1 MKHVLLPPPSK
12 KFAVRGVFTC
22 ALACLM
28 MLISSSVFAQSQTI
42 SGTVTDATTNS
53 PLAGAA
59 IMVKGTT
66 VGTISD
72 ADGSYR
78 IKAKPTDVLVC
89 TFFGYKSQEVTV
101 GNRSAVNFAIA
112 EDNTKIDDV
121 VVVGYG
127 TLKKTQL
134 VGAVENLSGEALEG
148 RANASITRSLQGQI
162 PGLNIIQTDGKP
174 SHSGS
179 VYVRGNSTSFQSR
192 KYGSGSGNGGNGVK
206 HSIGQ
211 GGSALVLIDGVEGDL
226 STVNP
231 EDVETISVLKDAAS
245 AAVYGARGAFGVIL
259 VTTKAAKKDRVT
271 VNYNGSVSLNR
282 RTVIWED
289 NLVTDGLEWSEWFAE
304 FFQNDARTPT
314 ASGKFPS
321 EINKE
326 IGFSQAY
333 LEEFHRRRE
342 DPSYENY
349 GKLYGN
355 LKDLGGVD
363 QTVYYGSTNWLDI
376 YLKDY
381 SYTQTHNI
389 TVSGAGERT
398 SFVLSGRYYQQDG
411 IYNIGKEDFKSYNLR
426 AKGDVKINKWITLA
440 NNTSIFKRDYHQP
453 FVVSGSMPLY
463 RQIEHRGQP
472 VYPIYN
478 EDGTLTYAAAALC
491 YEGWSKDEAFQEEN
505 KMDAISTTTLTLE
518 PIKDVLKITGD
529 FTYKAIRSKKDRL
542 SPTQTG
548 YTTPGTPHEY
558 NANSYKS
565 HWTYDTDYVSSNI
578 VATWT
583 PKLGDNHN
591 LNVVGGWNIEKTKY
605 RNTYL
610 QRKNILYP
618 SIPSFEL
625 MDSEEYA
632 VSDSGY
638 DKSMVGIFGRINYTL
653 LNRYIFEFA
662 ARYDGSSLFP
672 TNQQWGFFPSG
683 SIGWRV
689 SEEPW
694 MKWSR
699 NWLDNFKIRANVG
712 SLGNASISPYQFM
725 ELMRTSNSASK
736 SIEKSSIL
744 INGKQVS
751 YTSWPVMVPQS
762 LTWETVTTYDIGL
775 DLDFLRNRLSFSGD
789 YYWRYTNDLLINGP
803 DYPQLLG
810 EDSPKGNFGSLKT
823 KGWEASLSW
832 RDSFKLGGK
841 PFNYNVKVSVWD
853 SRTWVKDY
861 YNADGF
867 IYDYYKGQELGDIWG
882 FRTDGYFLTN
892 EEADNWVVDSFHKN
906 GSNYR
911 AYAGDLKFI
920 DMDGNGK
927 IESGGQ
933 RPTLDNHGDLDVIGN
948 QAPRYQY
955 GINLAA
961 NWNGIGLS
969 VFVQGVGKRDWYPM
983 IESGFFWGMY
993 NRPYGY
999 LPKIHTTDVVI
1010 MDYSTDNWRV
1020 TNPGAYYT
1028 RPVAY
1033 AANRNVG
1040 PLAYE
1045 NDYYLQDASYWRI
1058 KNITID
1064 YTFPQELTR
1073 KIRIEKLKI
1082 YVSGDNIFTHSPLFK
1097 HTKMFDPEMLGF
1109 GDSDYNDT
1117 TGGLSG
1123 VGQGY
1128 SYPMLKTWT
1137 IGLNVTF

>member
-112 EDNTKIDDV
+112 EDNTKIDEV

-148 RANASITRSLQGQI
+148 RTNANITRSLQGQI

-174 SHSGS
+174 NHQGS
-179 VYVRGNSTSFQSR
+179 VYVRGNATGYQSR
-192 KYGSGSGNGGNGVK
+192 KSGTSGKGTK

-226 STVNP
+226 TTVNP

-271 VNYNGSVSLNR
+271 VNYNGSFSINR

-289 NLVTDGLEWSEWFAE
+289 HLVSDGLQWAEAFAE
-304 FFQNDARTPT
+304 FFQGNDRTPQS
-314 ASGKFPS
+314 SGTFPS
-321 EINKE
+321 DVNKE

-333 LEEFHRRRE
+333 LDEFRRRKT
-342 DPSYENY
+342 DPSYEKY
-349 GKLYGN
+349 GNLYGN
-355 LKDLGGVD
+355 LNELGSTTNK
-363 QTVYYGSTNWLDI
+363 TVYYGSTDWVDM

-381 SYTQTHNI
+381 NFTQTHNI
-389 TVSGAGERT
+389 TVSGAGERS
-398 SFVLSGRYYQQDG
+398 SFAISGRYYNQDG
-411 IYNIGKEDFKSYNLR
+411 IYNIGEEDFKSYNLR
-426 AKGDVKINKWITLA
+426 AKGDVKIAKWLTLA
-440 NNTSIFKRDYHQP
+440 NNTSIFSRKYHQP
-453 FVVSGSMPLY
+453 FVVNGSMPIW
-463 RQIEHRGQP
+463 RQIEHRAQP
-472 VYPIYN
+472 LYPVYN
-478 EDGTLTYAAAALC
+478 EDGTPTYAAAAMV
-491 YEGWSKDEAFQEEN
+491 YEGWMRDEAYQEDN
-505 KMDAISTTTLTLE
+505 KLDAITTTTLTAE
-518 PIKDVLKITGD
+518 PIKDVLKVSAD

-548 YTTPGTPHEY
+548 YTTAGEPHEY
-558 NANSYKS
+558 NPNSYKS
-565 HWTYDTDYVSSNI
+565 HWTYDTDYVASNI

-583 PKLGDNHN
+583 PKLGENHN

-610 QRKNILYP
+610 QRRGILYP
-618 SIPSFEL
+618 SLPSFEL
-625 MDSEEYA
+625 MDSSEYN
-632 VSDSGY
+632 VSDGGY

-683 SIGWRV
+683 SIGWRI

-712 SLGNASISPYQFM
+712 SLGNASIDPYQFLS
-725 ELMRTSNSASK
+725 LMRTSNSASK

-744 INGKQVS
+744 INGEQVP
-751 YTSWPVMVPQS
+751 YTSWPTMVPAS
-762 LTWETVTTYDIGL
+762 LTWETVTTYDIGVDF
-775 DLDFLRNRLSFSGD
+775 DLLRNRLSGSFD
-789 YYWRYTNDLLINGP
+789 YYWRYTNDMLINGP
-803 DYPQLLG
+803 DYPQVLG
-810 EDSPKGNFGSLKT
+810 ETSPKGNFGALKT

-832 RDSFKLGGK
+832 RDSFKVGGK

-861 YNADGF
+861 YNSDGA
-867 IYDYYKGQELGDIWG
+867 IYSYYKGQELGDIWG

-892 EEADNWVVDSFHKN
+892 EEANNWAVDAFHKN
-906 GSNYR
+906 GNNFR
-911 AYAGDLKFI
+911 AYAGDLKFL
-920 DMDGNGK
+920 DLDGNGK
-927 IESGGQ
+927 IENGGE
-933 RPTLDNHGDLDVIGN
+933 RPTLDNHGDLDIIGN
-948 QAPRYQY
+948 TTPRYQY
-955 GINLAA
+955 GINLGA

-969 VFVQGVGKRDWYPM
+969 VFG
-983 IESGFFWGMY
+983 GMY

-999 LPKIHTTDVVI
+999 LPKVHTTDAVI
-1010 MDYSTDNWRV
+1010 MDYSTENWRV

-1028 RPVAY
+1028 RRVTY

-1040 PLAYE
+1040 PLTYE

-1097 HTKMFDPEMLGF
+1097 HTDMFDPETIGF

>member
-28 MLISSSVFAQSQTI
+28 IFASLNVFAQSQII
-42 SGTVTDATTNS
+42 SGTVTDASTNS
-53 PLAGAA
+53 PLVGAA
-59 IMVKGTT
+59 IVIKGST
-66 VGTISD
+66 VGTVSE
-72 ADGSYR
+72 ADGTYS

-89 TFFGYKSQEVTV
+89 SYFGYETQEIEI
-101 GNRSAVNFAIA
+101 GNRTIVNFLVKEA
-112 EDNTKIDDV
+112 NKTIDEV

-134 VGAVENLSGEALEG
+134 VGAVENLDGEALEG
-148 RANASITRSLQGQI
+148 RTNASITRSLQGQI
-162 PGLNIIQTDGKP
+162 PGLNIIQADGKP

-179 VYVRGNSTSFQSR
+179 VYIRGNSTSFQSR
-192 KYGSGSGNGGNGVK
+192 KNGGESGSGGEGVK

-231 EDVETISVLKDAAS
+231 EDVENISVLKDAAS

-259 VTTKAAKKDRVT
+259 VTTKAPKKDRIS
-271 VNYNGSVSLNR
+271 VNYNGSISLNR

-289 NLVTDGLEWSEWFAE
+289 NLVSDGLEWSEWFAE
-304 FFQNDARTPT
+304 FFQNDARTPQS
-314 ASGKFPS
+314 AGKYPS

-326 IGFSQAY
+326 IGFSKAY

-342 DPSYENY
+342 DPTYKNY
-349 GKLYGN
+349 GNVYGN
-355 LKDLGGVD
+355 MKELGGAD
-363 QTVYYGSTNWLDI
+363 QTAYYGSTNWLDL

-381 SYTQTHNI
+381 NYTQTHNI
-389 TVSGAGERT
+389 TVSGAGERS
-398 SFVLSGRYYQQDG
+398 SFAISGRYYQQDG
-411 IYNIGKEDFKSYNLR
+411 IYNIGEEDFKSYNLR

-453 FVVSGSMPLY
+453 FVVSGSMPIY
-463 RQIEHRGQP
+463 RQIEHRAQP

-478 EDGTLTYAAAALC
+478 EDGTLTYAAAAMC
-491 YEGWSKDEAFQEEN
+491 YEGWSNDEAYQEEN
-505 KMDAISTTTLTLE
+505 KMDVVSTTTLTLE

-548 YTTPGTPHEY
+548 YTTPGVAHEY
-558 NANSYKS
+558 NATSYKS
-565 HWTYDTDYVSSNI
+565 HWTYDTDYVASNI

-583 PKLGDNHN
+583 PKLGENHN

-625 MDSEEYA
+625 MDSEEYS
-632 VSDSGY
+632 VTDSGY
-638 DKSMVGIFGRINYTL
+638 DKSMVGVFARINYTL

-683 SIGWRV
+683 SIGWRI

-699 NWLDNFKIRANVG
+699 NWLDNLKVRANVG
-712 SLGNASISPYQFM
+712 SLGNASIDPYSFL
-725 ELMRTSNSASK
+725 ELMRTSGSASK
-736 SIEKSSIL
+736 SIAKSDVL
-744 INGKQVS
+744 VNGKQVN
-751 YTSWPVMVPQS
+751 YTSWPVMVPKT
-762 LTWETVTTYDIGL
+762 LTWETVTTYDIGVDF
-775 DLDFLRNRLSFSGD
+775 DLLRNRLSGSFD

-832 RDSFKLGGK
+832 RDSFKVGGK
-841 PFNYNVKVSVWD
+841 PFSYNVKVSVWD
-853 SRTWVKDY
+853 SRTWVRDY
-861 YNADGF
+861 YNSDGF
-867 IYDYYKGQELGDIWG
+867 IYSYYEGQELGDIWG

-892 EEADNWVVDSFHKN
+892 EEANNWVVDSFHKN

-911 AYAGDLKFI
+911 QYAGDLKFL
-920 DMDGNGK
+920 DLDGNGK

-933 RPTLDNHGDLDVIGN
+933 RPTVENHGDLDIIGN
-948 QAPRYQY
+948 QTPRYQY
-955 GINLAA
+955 GINLGA

-969 VFVQGVGKRDWYPM
+969 VFIQGVGQRDWYPM
-983 IESGFFWGMY
+983 IETGFFWGMY

-999 LPKIHTTDVVI
+999 LPKVHTTDIVI
-1010 MDYSTDNWRV
+1010 MDYSTENWRV

-1040 PLAYE
+1040 PLSYE

-1073 KIRIEKLKI
+1073 KIHIEKLKI

-1097 HTKMFDPEMLGF
+1097 HTKMFDPETLSF
-1109 GDSDYNDT
+1109 GDSDYNST

>member
-28 MLISSSVFAQSQTI
+28 MLISLNVFAQSQTI
-42 SGTVTDATTNS
+42 SGTVTDATTNG

-59 IMVKGTT
+59 IMVKGTA

-78 IKAKPTDVLVC
+78 INAKPSDVLVC
-89 TFFGYKSQEVTV
+89 TFFGYQPQEVTV
-101 GNRSAVNFAIA
+101 GNRTAVNFTIQ

-148 RANASITRSLQGQI
+148 RANPNITRSLQGQI

-174 SHSGS
+174 NHQGS
-179 VYVRGNSTSFQSR
+179 VYVRGNATGYQSR
-192 KYGSGSGNGGNGVK
+192 SSGTSAEGQK

-226 STVNP
+226 TTVNP
-231 EDVETISVLKDAAS
+231 EDVETVSVLKDAAS

-259 VTTKAAKKDRVT
+259 VTTKGAKKDRVT
-271 VNYNGSVSLNR
+271 VNYNGGFSINR
-282 RTVIWED
+282 RTVMWED
-289 NLVTDGLEWSEWFAE
+289 HLVSDGLQYSEAFAE
-304 FFQNDARTPT
+304 FFQGNDRTPQS
-314 ASGKFPS
+314 AGSFPS
-321 EINKE
+321 DVNKE
-326 IGFSQAY
+326 IGFSKAY
-333 LEEFHRRRE
+333 IEEFRRRKT
-342 DPSYENY
+342 DPTYEKY
-349 GKLYGN
+349 GNVYGN
-355 LKDLGGVD
+355 LKELGGPNK
-363 QTVYYGSTNWLDI
+363 TVYYADTDWVDM

-381 SYTQTHNI
+381 TFSHTHNL
-389 TVSGAGERT
+389 TVSGAGERS
-398 SFVLSGRYYQQDG
+398 SFSISGRYYNQDG
-411 IYNIGKEDFKSYNLR
+411 VYKLGEEDFRTYNLR
-426 AKGDVKINKWITLA
+426 AKGDVKIAKWLTLA
-440 NNTSIFKRDYHQP
+440 NNTSIYNRKYHQP
-453 FVVSGSMPLY
+453 FIVGGSWPVW
-463 RQIEHRGQP
+463 RQIEHRAQP
-472 VYPIYN
+472 MYPVYN
-478 EDGTLTYAAAALC
+478 EDGTYTYAAAAMV
-491 YEGWSKDEAFQEEN
+491 YDGWSKDQAYQEDN
-505 KMDAISTTTLTLE
+505 KLDAITTTTLTFE
-518 PIKDVLKITGD
+518 PIKNVLKIAAD
-529 FTYKAIRSKKDRL
+529 FTYKAIRSKRDRI
-542 SPTQTG
+542 SPIQTG
-548 YTTPGTPHEY
+548 YTTAGEPHDY
-558 NANSYKS
+558 NTTSYKS

-605 RNTYL
+605 RDTYL
-610 QRKNILYP
+610 QRKNLLYP
-618 SIPSFEL
+618 SMPSFEL
-625 MDSEEYA
+625 MDSDEYS
-632 VSDSGY
+632 VNDKGY
-638 DKSMVGIFGRINYTL
+638 DKSMVGVFARINYTL
-653 LNRYIFEFA
+653 LNRFIFEFA

-672 TNQQWGFFPSG
+672 SNQRWGFFPSG

-699 NWLDNFKIRANVG
+699 DWLDNFKLRANVG
-712 SLGNASISPYQFM
+712 SLGNASIDPYQFM
-725 ELMRTSNSASK
+725 ELMRTKDSNDK
-736 SIEKSSIL
+736 SIAKSSIL

-751 YTSWPVMVPQS
+751 FTSWPTMIPQS
-762 LTWETVTTYDIGL
+762 LTWETVTTYDIGV
-775 DLDFLRNRLSFSGD
+775 DMDFLRNRLSGSFD

-810 EDSPKGNFGSLKT
+810 EASPKGNFGALKT

-832 RDSFKLGGK
+832 RDSFKAGGK
-841 PFNYNVKVSVWD
+841 PFNYNIKVSVWD

-861 YNADGF
+861 YNSDGA
-867 IYDYYKGQELGDIWG
+867 IYSYYKGQELGDIWG
-882 FRTDGYFLTN
+882 FRTAGYFLTN
-892 EEADNWVVDSFHKN
+892 EEADNWAVDSFHKN
-906 GSNYR
+906 GNNFR
-911 AYAGDLKFI
+911 AYAGDLRFI
-920 DMDGNGK
+920 DLDGNGK
-927 IESGGQ
+927 IENGGS
-933 RPTLDNHGDLDVIGN
+933 RPTLDNHGDLDIIGN
-948 QAPRYQY
+948 STPRYQY
-955 GINLAA
+955 GINLGA

-983 IESGFFWGMY
+983 VESGFFWGMY

-999 LPKIHTTDVVI
+999 LPKVHTTDAVI
-1010 MDYSTDNWRV
+1010 MDYSTENWRV

-1028 RPVAY
+1028 RRVTY

-1040 PLAYE
+1040 PLTYE

-1058 KNITID
+1058 KNITVD

-1082 YVSGDNIFTHSPLFK
+1082 YVSGDNIFTHSPIFK
-1097 HTKMFDPEMLGF
+1097 HTDMFDPEMIGF
-1109 GDSDYNDT
+1109 GDSDYSKT